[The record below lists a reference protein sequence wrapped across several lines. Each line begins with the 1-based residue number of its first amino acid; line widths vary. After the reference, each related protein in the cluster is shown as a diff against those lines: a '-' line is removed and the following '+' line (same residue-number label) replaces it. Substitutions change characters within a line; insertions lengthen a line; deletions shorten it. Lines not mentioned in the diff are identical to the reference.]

1 MKLTRK
7 SNKHNKSKNI
17 NKTKKNKLHFKNLKL
32 YIPKEIRRLLNLDPP
47 RINNNKILTSLN
59 MLTVSKNS
67 TAQSY
72 INNAMLELYN
82 FNQIEAC
89 NNFIM
94 AALYDT
100 NCAFAYWG
108 ASYSV
113 QLNINH
119 IIISKNILKFSV
131 ESLKRAI
138 ILKSNKSTLPVVKDL
153 IDALYNRT
161 VIPNHSI
168 DAPANTK
175 PSYTQIEAMM
185 LQYNKDMESVYK
197 KYSNTNEN
205 IDVLYAASIMTI
217 HPWKWWP
224 QESMYDTYI
233 KSAVKPLPYIKS
245 AYHVL
250 QKVLHHSPYH
260 IGALHY
266 FVHVTEESPRPE
278 VALFA
283 ANNLKKLTNNV
294 PLGHIVHVPSHIYS
308 RIGAYMDSITANI
321 SAIESDNNYLKY
333 KIKATGRKQINSYY
347 IIEYISHNL
356 HFLIVDAQRMG
367 NIAYCEKYLPILE
380 KHVHKFIDIKGG
392 KNLFLEHFL
401 TVKCQVYLRFGMY
414 KKIIQLSRPQ
424 PLYLLWSA
432 VDSFTRL
439 VAYCKLGDQKSA
451 YAEYIIFKEV
461 NNKFIKEAPKETCR
475 CGCSKRHGGV
485 CNPNYGLNKYTYFRK
500 LNIPYDSDD
509 NYDNDQP
516 ACCVGKLR
524 DTVYTSPTPGGIT
537 SPTGYASDATN
548 PHISVSPAL
557 LFAASGTLTVNN
569 TVLLA
574 QIRETLCHAY
584 IEWFFGGHQDI
595 ALEYFKKATKQYEDL
610 QYDEPSAYQSD
621 VHHIYAFAL
630 YMSKKYKDA
639 LYIIDRGEIPYPNQL
654 NAAFIKMLIY
664 KKIGTKQDIETSKI
678 KYNKLQV
685 LADYTPILHDF

>member
-1 MKLTRK
+1 MKVTK
-7 SNKHNKSKNI
+7 KFNKYNKVKNV
-17 NKTKKNKLHFKNLKL
+17 NKTKKNKFDFKNLKL
-32 YIPKEIRRLLNLDPP
+32 YIPKEIGRLLNLHPP
-47 RINNNKILTSLN
+47 RINNNKILRALN

-89 NNFIM
+89 NNFLM
-94 AALYDT
+94 AAIYDT

-138 ILKSNKSTLPVVKDL
+138 TLKSNKSTLPVVKDL
-153 IDALYNRT
+153 IDALYKRII
-161 VIPNHSI
+161 IPNHSI
-168 DAPANTK
+168 DAPANIK
-175 PSYTQIEAMM
+175 PSYAQIEKMM
-185 LQYNKDMESVYK
+185 LNYNKAMESVYR
-197 KYSNTNEN
+197 KYSNSNEN
-205 IDVLYAASIMTI
+205 IDVLYAASIMSI

-224 QESMYDTYI
+224 QGSIYDTYI
-233 KSAVKPLPYIKS
+233 KPLVKPLSYVKS

-250 QKVLHHSPYH
+250 QKVLVHSPYH

-266 FVHVTEESPRPE
+266 FVHVAEESPHPE

-283 ANNLKKLTNNV
+283 ANNLKKLTNNI

-308 RIGAYMDSITANI
+308 RMGAYMESIIANI
-321 SAIESDNNYLKY
+321 NAIKADDKYMKY
-333 KIKATGRKQINSYY
+333 KTKATGRKQIGSYY
-347 IIEYISHNL
+347 IIEYVAHNL

-367 NIAYCEKYLPILE
+367 NMAYCEKYLPILE
-380 KHVHKFIDIKGG
+380 KHVHSFIDIKKE

-414 KKIIQLSRPQ
+414 KKIIQLSRPE
-424 PLYLLWSA
+424 PLYLLWNA
-432 VDSFTRL
+432 VDSFVRL
-439 VAYCKLGDQKSA
+439 VAYCKLGDKKSA
-451 YAEYIIFKEV
+451 YAELIIFKQV

-509 NYDNDQP
+509 NYNDNQP
-516 ACCVGKLR
+516 SCCESKLR
-524 DTVYTSPTPGGIT
+524 NSVYITPTPGGIT
-537 SPTGYASDATN
+537 RPTAYASDTSN
-548 PHISVSPAL
+548 PLITTPPSL

-574 QIRETLCHAY
+574 KIRESLSRAY
-584 IEWFFGGHQDI
+584 LEWFFGDDRDI
-595 ALEYFKKATKQYEDL
+595 ALDYFKKATRQYEDL

-630 YMSKKYKDA
+630 YMSKKYKNA

-664 KKIGTKQDIETSKI
+664 EKIGTKNEIETSKK
-678 KYNKLQV
+678 KYNKLQA

>member
-1 MKLTRK
+1 MKATRK
-7 SNKHNKSKNI
+7 SNKHNKVKK
-17 NKTKKNKLHFKNLKL
+17 NKTKKNKLDFKNLKL
-32 YIPKEIRRLLNLDPP
+32 YMPKEIRRLLNLHPP
-47 RINNNKILTSLN
+47 RINNNKLLSALN
-59 MLTVSKNS
+59 MLIVSKNS

-89 NNFIM
+89 NNFLM
-94 AALYDT
+94 AALYDI

-138 ILKSNKSTLPVVKDL
+138 TLKSNKYTLPVVKDL
-153 IDALYNRT
+153 IDALYKRII
-161 VIPNHSI
+161 IPNHSI

-175 PSYTQIEAMM
+175 PSYTQIEIMM
-185 LQYNKDMESVYK
+185 LNYNKAMESVYR
-197 KYSNTNEN
+197 KYGNSNEN

-224 QESMYDTYI
+224 QGSIYDTYVQPVI
-233 KSAVKPLPYIKS
+233 KPLSYIKS

-250 QKVLHHSPYH
+250 QKVLAHSPHH

-266 FVHVTEESPRPE
+266 FVHVAEESPHPE

-283 ANNLKKLTNNV
+283 ANNLKKLTNDI
-294 PLGHIVHVPSHIYS
+294 PLGHIVHVPSHIYA

-321 SAIESDNNYLKY
+321 NAIKADDKYVKY
-333 KIKATGRKQINSYY
+333 KTKATGRKRIDSYY
-347 IIEYISHNL
+347 VIEYMAHNL

-367 NIAYCEKYLPILE
+367 NMAYCEKYLPILE
-380 KHVHKFIDIKGG
+380 KHVHSFIDIK
-392 KNLFLEHFL
+392 KENNLFLEHFL

-414 KKIIQLSRPQ
+414 KKIIQLPRPE

-439 VAYCKLGDQKSA
+439 VAYCKLGDEKSA
-451 YAEYIIFKEV
+451 YAELIIFKQA

-500 LNIPYDSDD
+500 LNIPYESDD
-509 NYDNDQP
+509 NYDDDKP
-516 ACCVGKLR
+516 ACCAGKLR
-524 DTVYTSPTPGGIT
+524 DAVYISPKPGGIT
-537 SPTGYASDATN
+537 SPTSYASAATN
-548 PHISVSPAL
+548 PRITTPPAL

-574 QIRETLCHAY
+574 KIRESLSYAY
-584 IEWFFGGHQDI
+584 LEWFFGGNRNI

-621 VHHIYAFAL
+621 VHHAYAFAL

-664 KKIGTKQDIETSKI
+664 EKIGTKKEIETSKK
-678 KYNKLQV
+678 KYNKLQA